1 MGQPS
6 LLILAK
12 NGDSGAIAAYLSY
25 LLATAQIQVG
35 ADWQG
40 GILNLRFE
48 AASTPDAETLTTF
61 ARQQLRQLQ
70 IEKVDRVR
78 LFGYQIGHP
87 APLWNRWIDIADSAS
102 ETALPDPG
110 IFPEGLSLARNGTTP
125 ASDAAFPEDSSSV
138 DRFLVCGLGSLGQ
151 YCIFNLKRFALREFE
166 VQITA
171 IEKHLPGEW
180 EVPNVL
186 DYLAEELI
194 IGDCC
199 NDQTLLQAGVKACR
213 AILLVTSNESVNIEA
228 AIAARRLNPQIRLI
242 VRSSRHSLNELLK
255 HQLGN
260 FVALDPSELPAPA
273 FALAGLQTG
282 ILGFFDVGNWR
293 FQIVEQQVQAKDP
306 RFDGLPAHLLHKQ
319 RYRLLSHLP
328 LGQPPSDTGFPTP
341 ARAFYQWQPDTRI
354 QMGDA
359 IAFIEVVDQAPK
371 KPANHSNHPRQW
383 LQQQLDN
390 LRWQRLKQ
398 SFGRFWRW
406 LNISQTRQ
414 IISVGLLTA
423 LLLWAFAT
431 VMFLHMVPHVN
442 LQRAMSA
449 AVILLLGGYG
459 DVFGG
464 DLLSQ
469 EASDQVPGWVRLVSL
484 GINLV
489 SILFVLGVLGLI
501 AENVLSS
508 RFEFLAKRP
517 PIPQKDHV
525 VLVGLGR
532 VGQRVAT
539 LLQGFRQPLV
549 ALTET
554 LDNRDLL
561 RQFPIILGNP
571 MENLDQV
578 NLATARSVIVVTD
591 DQMVNL
597 EIGLMARDAA
607 INAGRE
613 IGLVV
618 RTYDQRFSD
627 NLDTL
632 LPKTRIMAAY
642 ALSGEAFAGA
652 AFGENI
658 LGLFRLNNQNILVTE
673 YVIAPND
680 TLVGKLLAQVA
691 YGYGVMPVLHQQFHP
706 VITED
711 PLEALL
717 PDDDRRLQVG
727 DRLVVLA
734 SINGLRRIERGDL
747 ALPGRWLLE
756 VKPTLNTALLHYGGN
771 DLARISGCDLEVA
784 RTFMNTL
791 PNRMELDLYDYQAYS
806 LQQELGRSLQ
816 IRLTP
821 F

>member
-12 NGDSGAIAAYLSY
+12 NGDSGAIASY
-25 LLATAQIQVG
+25 LGYLLTTAQIQVG

-48 AASTPDAETLTTF
+48 AALEPDAEALVAF
-61 ARQQLRQLQ
+61 VQQQLQQLQ
-70 IEKVDRVR
+70 IEKIDRVR
-78 LFGYQIGHP
+78 LFGYQIGKP
-87 APLWNRWIDIADSAS
+87 APLWNCFVELDGSPS
-102 ETALPDPG
+102 ETRPTPGVFSEGQAL
-110 IFPEGLSLARNGTTP
+110 SRNGSTP
-125 ASDAAFPEDSSSV
+125 VSEAARPEDGPSV

-151 YCIFNLKRFALREFE
+151 YCIYNLKRFALREFE
-166 VQITA
+166 VHITA
-171 IEKHLPGEW
+171 IEKHLPDEW
-180 EVPNVL
+180 EVPDVL

-199 NDQTLLQAGVKACR
+199 NDRTLLQAGVKACR

-242 VRSSRHSLNELLK
+242 VRSSRQSLNELLK

-282 ILGFFDVGNWR
+282 ILGFFDAENWR
-293 FQIVEQQVQAKDP
+293 FQIVEQQVQVKDP
-306 RFDGLPAHLLHKQ
+306 RFDGLPAHLLHKR

-328 LGQPPSDTGFPTP
+328 LGQSTSNTGFSTP
-341 ARAFYQWQPDTRI
+341 ARAFYQWQPGTRI
-354 QMGDA
+354 QPGDA
-359 IAFIEVVDQAPK
+359 IAFIEVVDYSPQ
-371 KPANHSNHPRQW
+371 KPAPHSNHPRQW
-383 LQQQLDN
+383 LQQQLGN
-390 LRWQRLKQ
+390 WQWKRLKQ
-398 SFGRFWRW
+398 SFSRFWRW
-406 LNISQTRQ
+406 LNVSQTRQ

-431 VMFLHMVPHVN
+431 VMFLNMVPRVDP
-442 LQRAMSA
+442 QRAMSA

-464 DLLSQ
+464 DLSQ
-469 EASDQVPGWVRLVSL
+469 EDSVQVPGWVRLVSL

-501 AENVLSS
+501 AENLLSS

-549 ALTET
+549 AIAET

-561 RQFPIILGNP
+561 RQFPVILGNP
-571 MENLDQV
+571 LENLDQV

-597 EIGLMARDAA
+597 EVGLMARDAA
-607 INAGRE
+607 TKAGRE

-632 LPKTRIMAAY
+632 LPNTRVMAAY

-652 AFGENI
+652 AFGESI

-673 YVIAPND
+673 YVIAPGD

-691 YGYGVMPVLHQQFHP
+691 YGYGVVPVLHQQFHP

-717 PDDDRRLQVG
+717 PDDDRHLQVG
-727 DRLVVLA
+727 DRLVILS

-747 ALPGRWLLE
+747 APPRRWLLV
-756 VKPTLNTALLHYGGN
+756 VKPTLNTALLHYCGN
-771 DLARISGCDLEVA
+771 DLARISGCDLEAA
-784 RTFMNTL
+784 RTFMGTL
-791 PNRMELDLYDYQAYS
+791 PNQIELEMYDYQAYH

-816 IRLTP
+816 IQLTP
-821 F
+821 L